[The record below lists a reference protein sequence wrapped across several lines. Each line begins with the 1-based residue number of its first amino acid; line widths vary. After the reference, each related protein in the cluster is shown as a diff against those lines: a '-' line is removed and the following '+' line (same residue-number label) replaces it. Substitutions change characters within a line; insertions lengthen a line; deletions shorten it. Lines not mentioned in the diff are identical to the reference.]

1 MKTEDGAL
9 VPPGKK
15 HRDVAEERASRP
27 GKSRIPGKDHRRYY
41 HSVWRTE
48 YLMDFDPRR
57 HGMICMVC
65 GSSLATLKLS
75 TIKRHIWQRHPDSLY
90 WSEEEKEVIRT
101 SWEAHLSVEAQ
112 FGPFKLDED
121 VPECVQYGKGYY
133 NGVPYKRKWC
143 SESALLPKQVYKVVD
158 MKWRSDQQLNGS
170 LQNWFKWEF
179 LMDYDSRNNLLICI
193 MCRNSLPTLNLDE
206 IKQHIMEMH
215 PDLLSYTTE
224 DKRRILECW
233 NKWFSPVIHHVSTAA
248 DTDTPAPQSY
258 DSKTD
263 EKQSTAATVCST
275 AKAIKMEPNTE
286 WTETPQY
293 VASYPEAYGSY
304 NCPQETQLETEVAS
318 STPEGNSVKTI
329 KTEVNTESTEAPQY
343 AASYPEVYGS
353 YNCPQETQLKTEV
366 AGSTLEGNGNMKGG
380 AVWCLSPRRGRVPG
394 KDHRR
399 YYQERWRMDY
409 LMEYDCV
416 KHGLL
421 CMVCGSALA
430 TLKVSTIK
438 RHIQQKHPNSSF
450 LSPAIKEM
458 IVEEWSKKAS
468 QLGLVVGPL
477 QGSEGPESLQVKP
490 EVAVALDVPT
500 AGLPE
505 NGILVIKEELTGQG
519 KRQRGHYPG
528 KEQRRNYQVRWRSEY
543 LMDYDCQRHGLIC
556 MVCGG
561 ALATLK
567 VSTIKR
573 HILQVHP
580 HSLELSPE
588 EKQKI
593 LEFYNQNALHLVHTD
608 ECFKG
613 AEQNKRP
620 LCNMADLKAKEEEE
634 EEEVHPSPPFE
645 EILEVKRTWNVGV
658 QIHIGNVQGTE
669 PSDTGLVLTA
679 GGGESALPKAMQPQ

>member
-1 MKTEDGAL
+1 
-9 VPPGKK
+9 GKK

-121 VPECVQYGKGYY
+121 VPECVQYGKGRIFSTSSPFWAPRHWYY

-233 NKWFSPVIHHVSTAA
+233 TN
-248 DTDTPAPQSY
+248 
-258 DSKTD
+258 
-263 EKQSTAATVCST
+263 
-275 AKAIKMEPNTE
+275 
-286 WTETPQY
+286 
-293 VASYPEAYGSY
+293 
-304 NCPQETQLETEVAS
+304 ETQLETEVAS

-477 QGSEGPESLQVKP
+477 QGSEGPESLQGEESSKGYKLTSVIGGAVKP

-593 LEFYNQNALHLVHTD
+593 LEFYNQNAL
-608 ECFKG
+608 
-613 AEQNKRP
+613 
-620 LCNMADLKAKEEEE
+620 
-634 EEEVHPSPPFE
+634 
-645 EILEVKRTWNVGV
+645 
-658 QIHIGNVQGTE
+658 
-669 PSDTGLVLTA
+669 
-679 GGGESALPKAMQPQ
+679 